1 MCGIFHFR
9 FRFIFLKVY
18 NFSSV
23 KWIDSLTLKRHNSFQ
38 NLHNGKATLS
48 FACRPLI
55 VKLQPEVL
63 KFDDIGVS
71 WSSPKTDQVTNFLNL
86 ESRSFENVS
95 YSQ

>member
-1 MCGIFHFR
+1 MWDFPFSIPFHF
-9 FRFIFLKVY
+9 FESLY
-18 NFSSV
+18 FSSV

-86 ESRSFENVS
+86 ES
-95 YSQ
+95 